1 MASLSNARVD
11 NCDIQFHAS
20 AVLSISATTASF
32 IAKLSRE
39 RRICRNYQDGW
50 LEFVNPDSD
59 NTDSFIRV
67 FWTAGRINCPVEEI
81 NVWVHVM
88 VYYFIGSEI
97 ATQLCKQRFYLRGY
111 CTVSFK

>member
-1 MASLSNARVD
+1 
-11 NCDIQFHAS
+11 
-20 AVLSISATTASF
+20 
-32 IAKLSRE
+32 
-39 RRICRNYQDGW
+39 
-50 LEFVNPDSD
+50 
-59 NTDSFIRV
+59 V

-111 CTVSFK
+111 CTVSFKWNKFRLEMGRLSLSVLFNMDIG

>member
-20 AVLSISATTASF
+20 VVLSISATIASF

-39 RRICRNYQDGW
+39 RRICRNYQDGR
-50 LEFVNPDSD
+50 LEFVNLDSD

-67 FWTAGRINCPVEEI
+67 FFGLQDKIPQCLGACDGLLFHR
-81 NVWVHVM
+81 
-88 VYYFIGSEI
+88 
-97 ATQLCKQRFYLRGY
+97 K
-111 CTVSFK
+111 